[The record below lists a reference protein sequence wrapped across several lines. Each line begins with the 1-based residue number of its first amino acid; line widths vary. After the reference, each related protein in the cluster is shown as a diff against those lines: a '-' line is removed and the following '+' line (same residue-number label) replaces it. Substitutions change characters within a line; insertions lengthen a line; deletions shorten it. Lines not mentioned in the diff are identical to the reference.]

1 MGIETGLIILLVG
14 VTLVAAAATLALW
27 RHDRELTRIAELL
40 DARDRDD
47 ASVPSQITLEVRSA
61 GLVALA
67 RSLNAGLERECE
79 RRIAAE
85 RAQGAFQ
92 QDLASLSHD
101 IRTPLAGAQG
111 YLQLYGRTE
120 DEAARARCLDEA
132 AARLA
137 AMREL
142 TDRLFEY
149 SKAAD
154 AASPLSADRVE
165 VLPVLAAVL
174 AGAYPQFA
182 ERGWDPA
189 IDFADEA
196 VCALADEEAL
206 SRVFANLVANALRHG
221 TAAPRIEQRLEA
233 QGRSASADA
242 TVAVTFSNRVADA
255 GSIDADRLFERF
267 YRADGARSGGGSGL
281 GLAIVTSLCKRM
293 GGSVAAVASR
303 GFLSIMVR
311 LPAAM

>member
-1 MGIETGLIILLVG
+1 MLGWAVAAVLACAVIAAVALYERELRGMARFLRRSDRSGNERVTVEFGTPG
-14 VTLVAAAATLALW
+14 VSRVAAAVN
-27 RHDRELTRIAELL
+27 AEL
-40 DARDRDD
+40 DALRD
-47 ASVPSQITLEVRSA
+47 
-61 GLVALA
+61 
-67 RSLNAGLERECE
+67 
-79 RRIAAE
+79 E
-85 RAQGAFQ
+85 RAAMGERQEAFQ
-92 QDLASLSHD
+92 RDLASLSHD

-267 YRADGARSGGGSGL
+267 YRADGSRSGGGSGL
-281 GLAIVTSLCKRM
+281 GLAIVASLCRRM
-293 GGSVAAVASR
+293 GGSATARVDGDGLA
-303 GFLSIMVR
+303 ITVR
-311 LPAAM
+311 LPAAGGAAGEG